1 MRVHLHCRAQFS
13 TSGTSFPK
21 LNLFPKLLKS
31 YSDPTDDFEATGD
44 SGLSLGPARLL
55 LHKEAYRA
63 WETLF
68 GVTRSPD
75 VCRSH
80 PLAAPRWPPR
90 APQTFPR
97 TLAVHAAG
105 PAPASRSGAQD
116 QPHALLTCPP
126 NAAPKSL
133 PSRPLSAPVL
143 DPAAK
148 RFLLHGKTRSRDVSE
163 AGARTAS
170 PEGPNSAR
178 CCVRALYGKT

>member
-80 PLAAPRWPPR
+80 PLAAPSAPNVSPDTRSPCRWSR
-90 APQTFPR
+90 SSFPVR
-97 TLAVHAAG
+97 SAG
-105 PAPASRSGAQD
+105 PAARTTHVSSKCCSKVASIPPAIGPSPRPRSKTLPASRKDSV
-116 QPHALLTCPP
+116 T
-126 NAAPKSL
+126 
-133 PSRPLSAPVL
+133 
-143 DPAAK
+143 
-148 RFLLHGKTRSRDVSE
+148 
-163 AGARTAS
+163 
-170 PEGPNSAR
+170 
-178 CCVRALYGKT
+178 